1 MPTTDQDD
9 GSTKPAH
16 GVELTNDS
24 LLNGENE
31 EASVPVGRKDGGS
44 QHRPKRRVARRKIR
58 VELIKDR
65 DERSGL
71 PVVDE
76 AEQAAQ
82 QAYEPQSPHPCGRP
96 SPFTTRIHLWT
107 LPEPI
112 TPSFV
117 AAVRE
122 ALSELEPMT
131 VTEEEVRQGPACRRC
146 GMICMATRRVL

>member
-9 GSTKPAH
+9 DSTLPAH

-31 EASVPVGRKDGGS
+31 EVPVPAGRKDGAP
-44 QHRPKRRVARRKIR
+44 QHRPKHRVAGRKVR

-82 QAYEPQSPHPCGRP
+82 AAQVAQAAQALEAAQAAGGSP
-96 SPFTTRIHLWT
+96 
-107 LPEPI
+107 
-112 TPSFV
+112 
-117 AAVRE
+117 AADTSAPP
-122 ALSELEPMT
+122 ALSQPLP
-131 VTEEEVRQGPACRRC
+131 
-146 GMICMATRRVL
+146 

>member
-9 GSTKPAH
+9 DSTLPAH

-31 EASVPVGRKDGGS
+31 EVSVPAGRKDGAP

-65 DERSGL
+65 DERAGL

-82 QAYEPQSPHPCGRP
+82 AAQVAQAAQALQAAQSSGATFPA
-96 SPFTTRIHLWT
+96 
-107 LPEPI
+107 E
-112 TPSFV
+112 
-117 AAVRE
+117 AAAAPA
-122 ALSELEPMT
+122 AL
-131 VTEEEVRQGPACRRC
+131 
-146 GMICMATRRVL
+146 